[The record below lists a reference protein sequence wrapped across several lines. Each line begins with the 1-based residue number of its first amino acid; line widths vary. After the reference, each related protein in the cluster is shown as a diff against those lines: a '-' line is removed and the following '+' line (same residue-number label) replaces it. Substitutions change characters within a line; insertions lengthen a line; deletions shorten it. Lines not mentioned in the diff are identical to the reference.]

1 VTQAQ
6 WRAVMGNNPSRFKE
20 DRRPVESVSWED
32 ATTFCRKASE
42 LTGRKLRLP
51 TEAEWEYAC
60 RAGTTTEFNTGEII
74 SADDQANYN
83 GNYPYGNDGKGVYRE
98 ETVEVGS
105 FPGNAWGLHD
115 MHGNVWEWCSDWYG
129 QYDISNII
137 DPYGVANG
145 SHRVLRGG
153 SWRGIAWFCRSAYR
167 ISCDPGGRGDDI
179 GFRVVLD

>member
-1 VTQAQ
+1 
-6 WRAVMGNNPSRFKE
+6 MGNNPSRFKE

-32 ATTFCRKASE
+32 ATTFCRKLS
-42 LTGRKLRLP
+42 LKTGRKVRLP

-60 RAGTTTEFNTGEII
+60 RAGTTMVFNTGDTINT
-74 SADDQANYN
+74 DQANYN
-83 GNYPYGNDGKGVYRE
+83 GNYPYGNGGKGVYRK

-115 MHGNVWEWCSDWYG
+115 MHGNVLEWCSDWYG

-145 SHRVLRGG
+145 SRRVLRGG
-153 SWRGIAWFCRSAYR
+153 SWHDTARYCRSACR
-167 ISCDPGGRGDDI
+167 GRNDPGGRGSGG